1 MIDWVLKSIEKVTR
15 SNIPLDLESTNSP
28 KILQKE
34 KENGICI
41 NNDYVC
47 FCVDGKTKCMPPH
60 TLMINMLMVIE
71 CMLDGYTKSYDK
83 IVELG
88 KDDVNKFNIYI
99 KFGCNENNSNKTP
112 TSYII
117 IK

>member
-1 MIDWVLKSIEKVTR
+1 MVM
-15 SNIPLDLESTNSP
+15 
-28 KILQKE
+28 
-34 KENGICI
+34 CA
-41 NNDYVC
+41 YVE
-47 FCVDGKTKCMPPH
+47 GKTTCMPPYQFKD
-60 TLMINMLMVIE
+60 TYVDAYS

-99 KFGCNENNSNKTP
+99 KFGCNENQSNKT
-112 TSYII
+112 SISSII